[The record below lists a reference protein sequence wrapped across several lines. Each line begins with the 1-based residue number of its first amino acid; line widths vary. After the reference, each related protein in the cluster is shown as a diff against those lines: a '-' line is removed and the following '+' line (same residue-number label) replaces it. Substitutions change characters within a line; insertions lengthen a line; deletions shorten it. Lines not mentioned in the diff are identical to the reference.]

1 MRRPCA
7 ARCFLACFF
16 CVVNFPVFRCKQIF
30 IDPQHSWKRRMLPHA
45 SDTAPYRA
53 WQEPYMARQA
63 RLSTAASSRPIWTK
77 SMQHAMAQVIYWVVF
92 HYLDLFTVHGVLAK
106 RRFSSNERGQLLSQ
120 IYRISGYFSTFVE
133 RKRAIQ
139 INIAMC

>member
-1 MRRPCA
+1 MHPTSRLIVHGRSLTWR
-7 ARCFLACFF
+7 AR
-16 CVVNFPVFRCKQIF
+16 
-30 IDPQHSWKRRMLPHA
+30 
-45 SDTAPYRA
+45 
-53 WQEPYMARQA
+53 A

-133 RKRAIQ
+133 QKACNSNQYCNVLTVRSARNQKNYSFLYSCTYGAAHRRCT
-139 INIAMC
+139 N